1 MSEGEK
7 RNVVL
12 GTLWYH
18 ASILGKWSCYVISWW
33 RIKPPNCVYNPVYF
47 LYDFGHRTTHG
58 VRIGNIRIDQAL
70 EGIIWVRG
78 SRMPEGSSSEN
89 QAPMIKPV
97 AYQASPLEEF
107 DFSKPTEWTKWIKRF
122 ERFRSASGLSKGDE
136 ESQLNALLYS
146 MGSKRDGLTTDNS
159 KKYDVG
165 KDKFDGYFVKR
176 RNTIFE
182 REKFHRRKQ
191 ETGEPV
197 EFFITDLYGLT
208 EHCQFGLLPDEMIR
222 DRIVV
227 GLADQNLSEKFQL
240 DADLTLEKAIKRVRQ
255 S

>member
-1 MSEGEK
+1 
-7 RNVVL
+7 
-12 GTLWYH
+12 
-18 ASILGKWSCYVISWW
+18 
-33 RIKPPNCVYNPVYF
+33 
-47 LYDFGHRTTHG
+47 
-58 VRIGNIRIDQAL
+58 
-70 EGIIWVRG
+70 
-78 SRMPEGSSSEN
+78 MPEGSSSEN

-107 DFSKPTEWTKWIKRF
+107 DFSKPTEWIKWIKRF

-136 ESQLNALLYS
+136 
-146 MGSKRDGLTTDNS
+146 GSKRDGLTTDNS

-176 RNTIFE
+176 RNTIFK
-182 REKFHRRKQ
+182 REKFHRRKK
-191 ETGEPV
+191 ETGESV

>member
-1 MSEGEK
+1 
-7 RNVVL
+7 
-12 GTLWYH
+12 
-18 ASILGKWSCYVISWW
+18 
-33 RIKPPNCVYNPVYF
+33 
-47 LYDFGHRTTHG
+47 
-58 VRIGNIRIDQAL
+58 
-70 EGIIWVRG
+70 
-78 SRMPEGSSSEN
+78 MPEGSSSEN

-107 DFSKPTEWTKWIKRF
+107 DFSKPTEWIKWIKRF

-159 KKYDVG
+159 KKCDVG

-197 EFFITDLYGLT
+197 EFFITHLYGLT

-255 S
+255 SESVRSQQSIVKGQDDASQPTEVDGVHKSKPQKSLRTSQNPQGKTYKHSV